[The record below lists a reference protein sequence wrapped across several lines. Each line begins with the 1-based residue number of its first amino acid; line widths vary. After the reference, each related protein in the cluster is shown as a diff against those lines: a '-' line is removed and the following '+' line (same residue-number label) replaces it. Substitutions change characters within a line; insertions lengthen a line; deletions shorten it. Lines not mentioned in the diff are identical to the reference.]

1 MINIITIDFSKINGP
16 GKVVKNLIK
25 GLDKIKYPY
34 VINKDINATKRCY
47 IPNRLMALLKLQK
60 AKSKVIVGPNLFVL
74 PDEIP
79 SYVKLRDTI
88 YLQPSQW
95 ALDLW
100 KMLGFNKALL
110 KVWPTGIDTDS
121 FYPVR
126 QSNKKI
132 TVYHKKRS
140 KQELEQIENTLQ
152 RMGLDYHKVT
162 YGNYDEQEYR
172 TILKSTSFIIWYGC
186 HESQGIALQ
195 EALAS
200 GVPVLVFDVKSLSE
214 QVPCP
219 HWPSRIREFE
229 VTSAPYFDSRCG
241 IKTKDLNTLRQS
253 IEFMVDNLKSFRPRE
268 FILENLSLAKQA
280 NELIKLYEHFGLSTE
295 VDYDEKPMSN
305 KEFSESKIEK
315 ITLMCLRLK
324 RKLRICLRH

>member
-1 MINIITIDFSKINGP
+1 MINIITIDFSKIRGP
-16 GKVVKNLIK
+16 GKVVNNLIK
-25 GLDKIKYPY
+25 GLDEIKYPY

-47 IPNRLMALLKLQK
+47 IPNRLLALLKLQK

-95 ALDLW
+95 TLELW
-100 KMLGFNKALL
+100 NMLGFNRALL

-121 FYPVR
+121 FYPVH

-132 TVYHKKRS
+132 TIYNKKRS
-140 KQELEQIENTLQ
+140 IHELEQVETTLQ
-152 RMGLDYHKVT
+152 QMGLDYHKVI

-172 TILKSTSFIIWYGC
+172 NILKSTSFIIWHGC

-200 GVPVLVFDVKSLSE
+200 GVPVLVLDVKSLFE

-219 HWPSRIREFE
+219 RLPSRIRAFE
-229 VTSAPYFDSRCG
+229 VTSAPYFDNRCG
-241 IKTKDLNTLRQS
+241 IKTKDINTLRQS
-253 IEFMVDNLKSFRPRE
+253 IEFMMDNLKSFRPRE

-280 NELIKLYEHFGLSTE
+280 NELVKLYEHYGLSTE
-295 VDYDEKPMSN
+295 DGYDEKPMSN
-305 KEFSESKIEK
+305 NEYSDGIVGKIIHMF
-315 ITLMCLRLK
+315 ITL
-324 RKLRICLRH
+324 RKLL